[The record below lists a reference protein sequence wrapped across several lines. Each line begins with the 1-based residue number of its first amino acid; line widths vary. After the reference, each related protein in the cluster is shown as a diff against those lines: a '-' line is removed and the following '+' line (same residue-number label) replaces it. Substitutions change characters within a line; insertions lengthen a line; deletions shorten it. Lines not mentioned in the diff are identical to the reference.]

1 VAAGLTVGAAPVALA
16 APSRRSVRCR
26 TLPRPPAR
34 HPFEPSV
41 SELADRL
48 QADLNAARKA
58 QDKALTLVLGTVLA
72 DVKNRRIELRR
83 DPSDEEIVEV
93 LRRGI
98 KRRRESIDMYEKGNR
113 EELAA
118 KERQELAVLEGYL
131 PPAVDPEELRAAVR
145 AAIAGGA
152 ANIGAVMGKVMPQ
165 FKGRVDGSA
174 INAMA
179 REELGK

>member
-1 VAAGLTVGAAPVALA
+1 M
-16 APSRRSVRCR
+16 
-26 TLPRPPAR
+26 
-34 HPFEPSV
+34 

-48 QADLNAARKA
+48 QSDLNAARKA
-58 QDKALTLVLGTVLA
+58 QDKPLTLVLGTVIS

-83 DPSDEEIVEV
+83 EPTDEEIVEV

-98 KRRRESIDMYEKGNR
+98 KRRRESVEMFEKGAR
-113 EELAA
+113 QELAD
-118 KERQELAVLEGYL
+118 KEKQELAVLERYL
-131 PPAVDPEELRAAVR
+131 PPSVDPEELRAAVL
-145 AAIAGGA
+145 AAIAAGA

-174 INAMA
+174 INAIA